1 MAGRWR
7 SGGWRALLCLPLVW
21 ALPLAA
27 LTGCGPVTGP
37 DDAVGR
43 DGRAVQH
50 LLDRRAEAVRERD
63 AAAFLA
69 TVDHGSRR
77 YREEQGRVFRQL
89 AAVPLRSW
97 SYRLVR
103 TGGFQPAL
111 GTGRRLAAQI
121 ELRYRLAGYDTA
133 PVVSAQH
140 LTLAQRGSRW
150 YVAADDGVVDGKRSG
165 EQLWDQGRVEVVRGA
180 HSLVLGVGQRRGL
193 LHEVADTADRAV
205 PALGRVWPGAWAG
218 RVVVEVPADLDRM
231 AALLGASPNGYRGIA
246 AVTTGEVGGRDGN
259 PSPADRV
266 IVNPEAYQV
275 LGDFGRQVVITHETA
290 HVATRAATTAS
301 TPLWL
306 SEGFADWVG
315 YRTPGRTPGQVAPEL
330 ADSVASG
337 RLPRA
342 LPPDDAFRFGSEPD
356 RLSQAYEQG
365 WLACRL
371 IADRWGS
378 RKLVEFYREVG
389 EAPGRSGAVESALRR
404 VLDVDLAEF
413 TADWRTYMK
422 KELGEGVGAGGG

>member
-1 MAGRWR
+1 M
-7 SGGWRALLCLPLVW
+7 CLPLVW
-21 ALPLAA
+21 VLPVAA
-27 LTGCGPVTGP
+27 LTGCGPVTGS

-43 DGRAVQH
+43 DGRAVQR

-63 AAAFLA
+63 AHAFLA
-69 TVDHGSRR
+69 TVDRGSRR
-77 YREEQGRVFRQL
+77 YRDEQRRVFGQL

-97 SYRLVR
+97 TYRLVR

-111 GTGRRLAAQI
+111 GSGRRLAAQV
-121 ELRYRLAGYDTA
+121 ELRYRLDGYDTA
-133 PVVSAQH
+133 PVVSAQY
-140 LTLAQRGSRW
+140 LTLAQRGGRW
-150 YVAADDGVVDGKRSG
+150 YVASDDGVVDGKRSG

-180 HSLVLGVGQRRGL
+180 HSLVLGVGQRRRL
-193 LHEVADTADRAV
+193 LRAVADTADRAV
-205 PALGRVWPGAWAG
+205 PALSRVWPGAWAG

-231 AALLGASPNGYRGIA
+231 AALLGAAPNGYRGIA
-246 AVTTGEVGGRDGN
+246 AVTTGEIGGNDSS

-290 HVATRAATTAS
+290 HVATRSATTAA

-315 YRTPGRTPGQVAPEL
+315 YRTPGRTPSQVAPEL
-330 ADSVASG
+330 ADSVATG
-337 RLPRA
+337 QLPRA
-342 LPPDDAFRFGSEPD
+342 LPRDGDFRFGSEPD
-356 RLSQAYEQG
+356 RLSRAYEQG

-371 IADRWGS
+371 IADRWGG

-389 EAPGRSGAVESALRR
+389 QASRRSGAVESALRR
-404 VLDVDLAEF
+404 VLDVSLKEF
-413 TADWRTYMK
+413 TAMWRAYVA
-422 KELGEGVGAGGG
+422 KELA

>member
-7 SGGWRALLCLPLVW
+7 SGGWRALVCLPLVW
-21 ALPLAA
+21 ALPLGA
-27 LTGCGPVTGP
+27 LTGCGAVASS
-37 DDAVGR
+37 DDGVGR
-43 DGRAVQH
+43 DGRAVQQ
-50 LLDRRAEAVRERD
+50 LLDRRATAVRERD

-77 YREEQGRVFRQL
+77 YRDEQRRVFRQL
-89 AAVPLRSW
+89 ADVPLRSW
-97 SYRLVR
+97 NYRLVR
-103 TGGFQPAL
+103 TGGFQPSL
-111 GTGRRLAAQI
+111 GTGRRLAAQV
-121 ELRYRLAGYDTA
+121 ELRYRLDGYDTA

-140 LTLAQRGSRW
+140 LTLAQHSGRW
-150 YVAADDGVVDGKRSG
+150 YVASDDGVVDGKHSG
-165 EQLWDQGRVEVVRGA
+165 EQLWDQGPVEVVRGA

-193 LHEVADTADRAV
+193 LREVADAADRAV
-205 PALGRVWPGAWAG
+205 PSLSRVWPGAWAG
-218 RVVVEVPADLDRM
+218 RVVVQVPADLDRM
-231 AALLGASPNGYRGIA
+231 AALLGASPDGYRGIA
-246 AVTTGEVGGRDGN
+246 AVTTGEVGGNDDD

-266 IVNPEAYQV
+266 IVNPDAYRV

-290 HVATRAATTAS
+290 HVATRTATTAS

-306 SEGFADWVG
+306 SEGFADWMG
-315 YRTPGRTPGQVAPEL
+315 YRTPGRTPDQVAPEL

-337 RLPRA
+337 RTPRTLPR
-342 LPPDDAFRFGSEPD
+342 DEDFRFGSDPD

-371 IADRWGS
+371 IADRWGR

-389 EAPGRSGAVESALRR
+389 QAPRRSGAVESALRR

-413 TADWRTYMK
+413 TDRWRAYVV
-422 KELGEGVGAGGG
+422 KELA